1 MEINKYREIVG
12 VVTVEAIPEGRMVN
26 MVATDA
32 SESHNYGSR
41 EDLPGVRLPDTQAE
55 AAQAHFV
62 VAFAV
67 DNTKPPIYEPMPAFD
82 WALREGWDQAANVP
96 FDAAVHMTQP
106 SMTLGQTIPSGS
118 LALAFGPGV
127 YTVPSG
133 AFVYSAAITVPGAWL
148 EVANDAEDSAADAGK
163 LMADADGSEG
173 KFAQVERY
181 DSSDGSLTFRINW

>member
-12 VVTVEAIPEGRMVN
+12 VVVTEAIPEGRMVL
-26 MVATDA
+26 MGA
-32 SESHNYGSR
+32 SSETHNFGSR
-41 EDLPGVRLPDTQAE
+41 EDLPGVKLPDTQAE
-55 AAQAHFV
+55 AAKAHYV

-67 DNTKPPIYEPMPAFD
+67 DNTEPPIYEPMPSFA

-96 FDAAVHMTQP
+96 FNADVHMTQP
-106 SMTLGQTIPSGS
+106 SMTIGQTIPSGA

-133 AFVYSAAITVPGAWL
+133 SYVYSAGIEVPGCWL

-163 LMADADGSEG
+163 LMEDADGSEG

>member
-12 VVTVEAIPEGRMVN
+12 VVTTEAIPEGRMVLLG
-26 MVATDA
+26 A
-32 SESHNYGSR
+32 SSETHDFGSR
-41 EDLPGVRLPDTQAE
+41 EDLPGAALPATQAE
-55 AAQAHFV
+55 AAKAHYV
-62 VAFAV
+62 IAFAV

-82 WALREGWDQAANVP
+82 WALRQGFDQAANVP
-96 FDAAVHMTQP
+96 FNADVHMTQP
-106 SMTLGQTIPSGS
+106 SMTIGQTIGSGA

-133 AFVYSAAITVPGAWL
+133 AFIYSAGLEVPGTWL

-163 LMADADGSEG
+163 LMEDADGSEG

>member
-12 VVTVEAIPEGRMVN
+12 VVTLEAIPEGRMVA
-26 MVATDA
+26 MAA
-32 SESHNYGSR
+32 SSETHDFGSR
-41 EDLPGVRLPDTQAE
+41 EELPGVKLPDTQAE
-55 AAQAHFV
+55 AARAHYV

-67 DNTKPPIYEPMPAFD
+67 DNTKPPIYEPMPAFS

-96 FDAAVHMTQP
+96 FSATVHMTQP
-106 SMTLGQTIPSGS
+106 SMTIGRTIPSGS

-133 AFVYSAAITVPGAWL
+133 SFVYSAGIIVPGAWL
-148 EVANDAEDSAADAGK
+148 EVANDAEDSSALAGQ
-163 LMADADGSEG
+163 LQADADGSEG
-173 KFAQVERY
+173 KFAQTEFY

>member
-12 VVTVEAIPEGRMVN
+12 VVTTEAIPEGRMVT
-26 MVATDA
+26 MAA
-32 SESHNYGSR
+32 SSETHNYGSR
-41 EDLPGVRLPDTQAE
+41 EDLPGVKLPDTQAE
-55 AAQAHFV
+55 AARAHYV

-67 DNTKPPIYEPMPAFD
+67 DNTKPPIYEPMPAFS

-96 FDAAVHMTQP
+96 FDAKVHMTQP

-127 YTVPSG
+127 YTVQSG
-133 AFVYSAAITVPGAWL
+133 SFVYSADIEVPGAWL

-163 LMADADGSEG
+163 LMVDADGSEG
-173 KFAQVERY
+173 KFAQVERF

>member
-12 VVTVEAIPEGRMVN
+12 VVTTEAIPEGRMVT
-26 MVATDA
+26 MVAS
-32 SESHNYGSR
+32 SETHNFGSR
-41 EDLPGVRLPDTQAE
+41 EDLPGVKLPDTQAE
-55 AAQAHFV
+55 AAKAHYV
-62 VAFAV
+62 IAFAV

-82 WALREGWDQAANVP
+82 WALREGWDQSANVP
-96 FDAAVHMTQP
+96 FNADVHMTQP
-106 SMTLGQTIPSGS
+106 SMTIGQTIPSGR

-133 AFVYSAAITVPGAWL
+133 SYTYSAGIEVPGAWL

-163 LMADADGSEG
+163 LMEDTDGSEG